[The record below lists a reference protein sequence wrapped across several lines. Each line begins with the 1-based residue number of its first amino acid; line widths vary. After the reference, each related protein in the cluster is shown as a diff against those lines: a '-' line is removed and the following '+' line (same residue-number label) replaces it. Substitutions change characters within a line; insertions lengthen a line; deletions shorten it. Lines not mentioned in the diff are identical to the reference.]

1 MPKIMGVIIEWMVCI
16 CVLWGIS
23 FLSTL
28 LHELGHAV
36 SYMLSTGD
44 RHWHIRVGSGKK
56 LLETKA
62 LSVKLLV
69 WDGCFAPAEDRMDT
83 KGKWIVTLSGG
94 PVVSLALAAALLLL
108 RFGNASFSSG
118 IFAAGAV
125 EFFVPNGRPSR
136 EAAVQIARE
145 QFALCHERVLRLTK
159 THTLAE
165 LVDTLTKSCVWY
177 LGWSEN

>member
-1 MPKIMGVIIEWMVCI
+1 MPKIMGVIIEWIVCI

-36 SYMLSTGD
+36 GYMFSTGD

-83 KGKWIVTLSGG
+83 KRKRIITLSGG

-125 EFFVPNGRPSR
+125 EFFVNY
-136 EAAVQIARE
+136 
-145 QFALCHERVLRLTK
+145 ALYLNVFISVLSLLPMHCFFGEIKGMETDGLKILK
-159 THTLAE
+159 TMRRGE
-165 LVDTLTKSCVWY
+165 
-177 LGWSEN
+177 EP